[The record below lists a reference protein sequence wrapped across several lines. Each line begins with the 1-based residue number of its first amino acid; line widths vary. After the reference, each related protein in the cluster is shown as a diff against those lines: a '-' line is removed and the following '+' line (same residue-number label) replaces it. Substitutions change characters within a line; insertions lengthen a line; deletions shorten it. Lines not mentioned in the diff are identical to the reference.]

1 MRAQRRLPRDA
12 APQGLRGTH
21 QGFQMST
28 ARLLGKC
35 NSAEICILLTSLST
49 DMPPPF
55 ICRLDTL
62 DITCLTLIVFVI
74 VVMNEIVSLVPRA
87 LYLIDWTAVSDT

>member
-12 APQGLRGTH
+12 AQQGLRGTQ

-35 NSAEICILLTSLST
+35 STAGAAKGVDLT
-49 DMPPPF
+49 
-55 ICRLDTL
+55 
-62 DITCLTLIVFVI
+62 V
-74 VVMNEIVSLVPRA
+74 EK
-87 LYLIDWTAVSDT
+87 YYY